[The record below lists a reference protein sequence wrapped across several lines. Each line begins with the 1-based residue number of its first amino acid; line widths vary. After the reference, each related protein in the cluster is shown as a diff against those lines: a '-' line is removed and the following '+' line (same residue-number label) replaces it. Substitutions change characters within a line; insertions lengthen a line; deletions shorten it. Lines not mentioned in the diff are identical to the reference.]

1 MTYEHY
7 KHRDLRIDSDIPVYT
22 GVVQIVQDARKDPSR
37 LALFDALG
45 RFSKLQGPDNESY
58 GEYIDVS
65 IEKDEY
71 RITFRGNPFSAQT
84 EKEVIDWL
92 GHLVHSFYMCG
103 AEGAN
108 GSIQPHAGANQIFQ
122 YTLNK
127 QWTGDMSP
135 SFNFWR
141 IVNVSTDVDVETWF
155 AGNVTYDSQKCLTEE
170 EMIEKIEPFVTIT
183 KPEPKEYRNLFKSR
197 EFVTNRSRVL
207 NGLVPYDFSMEA
219 LEREN
224 AY

>member
-7 KHRDLRIDSDIPVYT
+7 DHRKLRIESDIPVYT
-22 GVVQIVQDARKDPSR
+22 GVVQIVQKSNQDPTR

-103 AEGAN
+103 AEGAT
-108 GSIQPHAGANQIFQ
+108 GTIHPHFGANQIFQ
-122 YTLNK
+122 YQLGK

-135 SFNFWR
+135 SFNNWR
-141 IVNVSTDVDVETWF
+141 IVNASTNETTEQ
-155 AGNVTYDSQKCLTEE
+155 GLGRKVTYDSHKCLTEE
-170 EMIEKIEPFVTIT
+170 EMIEMLAPFVTII